1 MILKILFAIFIF
13 ALGFT
18 ALYSAAIC
26 DKKWFK
32 TCISVLFSVL
42 VSMLVTSNM
51 FM

>member
-13 ALGFT
+13 VLGFT
-18 ALYSAAIC
+18 ALYSSAIC

-32 TCISVLFSVL
+32 ACISVMFSAL

>member
-1 MILKILFAIFIF
+1 MILKILFAIAIF
-13 ALGFT
+13 ALGFVS
-18 ALYSAAIC
+18 LYSSAVC

-32 TCISVLFSVL
+32 ACISIMFSAL